1 MKKKDT
7 INPITMVLMDNY
19 TEQIFDAAI
28 IYLKFEEN
36 LKNNKENNGNTK
48 IYMITKEFLDNF
60 KNKIFYSE
68 SKDLFIEE
76 KKDENLP
83 KFQEKVK
90 DYSLNELELI
100 IFGEFNLYGDL
111 DLIEEDLEK
120 GFDFV
125 NDEFLEKLEFEFE
138 DIMKQSNVSYY
149 KKNNNVIV
157 IFSDNSKLLISE
169 NNGKYKYSAIPA
181 PIKDLKGP
189 STLKKIKTF
198 KMTNLNKAKTNK
210 EK

>member
-1 MKKKDT
+1 MKKKET
-7 INPITMVLMDNY
+7 INPITSVLIDNY

-28 IYLKFEEN
+28 IYHKFEEN
-36 LKNNKENNGNTK
+36 LKNNKENNENEK
-48 IYMITKEFLDNF
+48 VYMITKEFLDNF

-111 DLIEEDLEK
+111 DLLEENLEK

-138 DIMKQSNVSYY
+138 DNMKQSNIEYY
-149 KKNNNVIV
+149 KEKNNIIV
-157 IFSDNSKLLISE
+157 IFSDRSKLLISE
-169 NNGKYKYSAIPA
+169 KNGKYKYNAIPA
-181 PIKDLKGP
+181 PIKDLEG
-189 STLKKIKTF
+189 SNTLKKIKTF
-198 KMTNLNKAKTNK
+198 KMTNLNKAKTIK

>member
-1 MKKKDT
+1 MKKNQT
-7 INPITMVLMDNY
+7 INPITSVLMDNY
-19 TEQIFDAAI
+19 IEQIFDAAI
-28 IYLKFEEN
+28 IYRKFEDN
-36 LKNNKENNGNTK
+36 LNKSPDNNQNEK

-68 SKDLFIEE
+68 SRDLFVED

-83 KFQEKVK
+83 KFQEKIK

-111 DLIEEDLEK
+111 DLIEENIEK

-125 NDEFLEKLEFEFE
+125 NEEFLDKLDFEFE
-138 DIMKQSNVSYY
+138 ENMSQSNIAYY
-149 KKNNNVIV
+149 KEKNNVIV
-157 IFSDNSKLLISE
+157 IFTDKSKLLISE

-181 PIKDLKGP
+181 PIKDLKG
-189 STLKKIKTF
+189 SNILMKQKTF
-198 KMTNLNKAKTNK
+198 KMNNLNKAKTIK
-210 EK
+210 GK